1 MWTLGE
7 GVVRDVIDQL
17 APENPP
23 YQTVSSIIRILEE
36 KGYLGHKAYGRT
48 HVYFPI
54 VKEEDFRQNS
64 LQRLVSNYF
73 SGSAGNLVSFMVE
86 NEDLSEAEIDRI
98 RQILDRAGDQEKEES
113 HG

>member
-7 GVVRDVIDQL
+7 GVVRDVIDKL

-73 SGSAGNLVSFMVE
+73 SGSAGNLVSSMVE
-86 NEDLSEAEIDRI
+86 NEDLSEAEIENI
-98 RQILDRAGDQEKEES
+98 RKILDRVANQEKEGS
-113 HG
+113 DD